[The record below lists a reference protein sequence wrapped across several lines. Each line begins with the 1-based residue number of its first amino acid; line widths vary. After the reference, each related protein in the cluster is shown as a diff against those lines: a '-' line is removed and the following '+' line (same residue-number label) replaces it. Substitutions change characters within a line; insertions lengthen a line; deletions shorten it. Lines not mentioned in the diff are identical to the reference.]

1 MSISSD
7 LNGVEFILTYVYKCL
22 LMINLV
28 SELHASISDYLCL
41 YTEFHA
47 SSIISHPRS
56 DYALWCWNNTADPRF
71 DSGGNVILI
80 RFHLA
85 VPPG

>member
-7 LNGVEFILTYVYKCL
+7 LNGVEFILTYVYKSL

-28 SELHASISDYLCL
+28 SELHAS
-41 YTEFHA
+41 
-47 SSIISHPRS
+47 SIISHPRS
-56 DYALWCWNNTADPRF
+56 DYTLWCWNNTADPRF

-85 VPPG
+85 VPQVEMTMDGLLPR